1 VEANGRPLGTPL
13 DFEAVLLDAK
23 AGDGAAVTVEG
34 RRRPVSMVA
43 ETLPTARAER
53 AESLEN
59 LEVVSVTPEIRA
71 ERNLRS
77 ESGALITGIS
87 PELSRSLGLSEG
99 DVVLQINNLRV
110 NSAEDAARALGGLRA
125 GMGVRMY
132 FERNGSMYVREF
144 RTRR

>member
-1 VEANGRPLGTPL
+1 
-13 DFEAVLLDAK
+13 
-23 AGDGAAVTVEG
+23 
-34 RRRPVSMVA
+34 VA
-43 ETLPTARAER
+43 QTLPTARAER
-53 AESLEN
+53 VEILEN

-87 PELSRSLGLSEG
+87 LELSRSLGLSEG
-99 DVVLQINNLRV
+99 DVLLQINNLRI
-110 NSAEDAARALGGLRA
+110 NSAEDAARALGGLRE